1 MRYIANRS
9 SGKQGHAIAAALA
22 KLGAETLLVSGPT
35 READPAGVAVRH
47 VETAA
52 QMLAA
57 CEAALPVDIA
67 VCAAAVADWRPAR
80 AGNQKLKKNGATDQ
94 SLELTANPDI
104 LATLAQ
110 SKTARPR
117 LVVGFAAETEQV
129 VKHAEEKLKKK
140 GCDWILA
147 NDVSERHRHVRR
159 RCQHHPPRLRERRR
173 GLADARASRTWR
185 SAWRAASPTI
195 CEARMPESRGRIA
208 RRFRSSACRT
218 APTCRCRPMRRRSR
232 PAST

>member
-1 MRYIANRS
+1 MTLAGKHILVTAGPTHEPIDPVRYIANRS

-57 CEAALPVDIA
+57 CEAALPVDVA

-80 AGNQKLKKNGATDQ
+80 AGNQKLKKNGATTK

-129 VKHAEEKLKKK
+129 LEHARGKLERK
-140 GCDWILA
+140 GAHLIVG
-147 NDVSERHRHVRR
+147 NDVTIPGAGFESENNAAVLVDRDGHRETGMVPKHR
-159 RCQHHPPRLRERRR
+159 
-173 GLADARASRTWR
+173 LADLILD
-185 SAWRAASPTI
+185 RAAELG
-195 CEARMPESRGRIA
+195 EAGVAAPQAGRAA
-208 RRFRSSACRT
+208 RVR
-218 APTCRCRPMRRRSR
+218 
-232 PAST
+232 